1 MMPSPTNAD
10 LPVSSSHEPPLTRP
24 PATLSPPEE
33 GRGQGEGRPRR
44 FMVPMHAKKRKEPSH
59 EPPPLPAL
67 SPAPSGGEGGRRSG
81 EGAFTLIAPIQV
93 RILEVFTTHEPGR
106 ARHSVRAAVR
116 HCQTGSHRTDAPYHA
131 AWFKGSIGVQIS
143 EVLPT

>member
-10 LPVSSSHEPPLTRP
+10 LPVSSSHEPP
-24 PATLSPPEE
+24 
-33 GRGQGEGRPRR
+33 
-44 FMVPMHAKKRKEPSH
+44 
-59 EPPPLPAL
+59 PLPAL
-67 SPAPSGGEGGRRSG
+67 SPAPIGGEGGRRSG

-116 HCQTGSHRTDAPYHA
+116 HCQTASQRTDLAYPPAP
-131 AWFKGSIGVQIS
+131 FNGPIRRPPLQ
-143 EVLPT
+143 